1 MTVHPPT
8 GPEHPVSQCPTGTD
22 TGRTDPPATHG
33 PSGLKRAPLNP
44 RQINRLAAVVAG
56 AMTAALAVSFTAVDA
71 EAAADPAP
79 VTPPVAAAVH
89 GGEVAQLDAPSRS
102 GDSSAAGGVRGGEV
116 RPIAPDDAWVAGQ
129 IIRGISPHN
138 NPDEPVGNNRKF
150 NTKES

>member
-56 AMTAALAVSFTAVDA
+56 GMTVALAVALTACDA
-71 EAAADPAP
+71 DATARPAP
-79 VTPPVAAAVH
+79 VVVPAAVSMQ
-89 GGEVAQLDAPSRS
+89 GGEVAQLEAPSRP
-102 GDSSAAGGVRGGEV
+102 GDSGAAGGVRGGEV

-129 IIRGISPHN
+129 ILRGITPHSN
-138 NPDEPVGNNRKF
+138 GSEPVGNNRKF